1 MAGDNTLSHR
11 MADVARAQP
20 QWYELLGQLVEE
32 IGSTGFPDALEDVLH
47 HVIAF
52 KHTVT
57 FAYNGAAVPLCLDHS
72 FPPPRYAI
80 HVTDYQSGP
89 YFLDPL
95 YKASLNGVRSG
106 VFRLKDVAPDQF
118 YKSEYYRSYYVQ
130 TGPVDE
136 VAFFIG
142 CNENWTV
149 VTSLMRP
156 HSDTQFSTRELQ
168 HLSCIEPLLGA
179 ACRRHWQGDSRL
191 KAAKHAET
199 EQEALRRTIRE
210 ALVRLDIPPLTT
222 RETEVVGLVLQG
234 HSSESIANILKIATG
249 TVRIHRKNIYAK
261 MRISSQRELFA
272 AFINPSRP

>member
-1 MAGDNTLSHR
+1 MASENTLSRR
-11 MADVARAQP
+11 MADVVRAGP
-20 QWYELLGQLVEE
+20 RWFGLLGQLVEK
-32 IGSTGFPDALEDVLH
+32 IGAPDFPDALEEVLH
-47 HVIAF
+47 HVIGF

-57 FAYNGAAVPLCLDHS
+57 FAYNGTAVPLCLDHS

-89 YFLDPL
+89 YLLDPL
-95 YKASLNGVRSG
+95 YKASMNGMHSG

-136 VAFFIG
+136 VAFFTG

-156 HSDTQFSTRELQ
+156 HSDMQFSTRELQ

-179 ACRRHWQGDSRL
+179 ACRRHWEGDGRL
-191 KAAKHAET
+191 KATKPAET
-199 EQEALRRTIRE
+199 EQEALRRTIQE
-210 ALVRLDIPPLTT
+210 ALARLDIPPLTA

-234 HSSESIANILKIATG
+234 HSSESIARILKIATG
-249 TVRIHRKNIYAK
+249 TVRIHRQNLYAK

-272 AFINPSRP
+272 AFITQAHA